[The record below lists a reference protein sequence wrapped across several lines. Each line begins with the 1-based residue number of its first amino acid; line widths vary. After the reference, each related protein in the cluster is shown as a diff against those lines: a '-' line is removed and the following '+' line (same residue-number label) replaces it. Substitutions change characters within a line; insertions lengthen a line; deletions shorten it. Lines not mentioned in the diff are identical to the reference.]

1 MARVRSDI
9 QMKKSLIN
17 KYQKETQRLHLSA
30 PIVNNC
36 EIYESND
43 DDDIR
48 EVCDYSEYSSST
60 GIDSTSE
67 EIDIQSDDDD
77 EIEVT
82 REGERWNSIINEWII
97 MVQQENQFHND
108 DDEYMYSSELEIG
121 FELGGRRVHPA
132 EDNLMKWSL
141 ESLFIDELE
150 SPTFLGSDVIFTG
163 AY

>member
-1 MARVRSDI
+1 MARVQNDI

-17 KYQKETQRLHLSA
+17 ENQKETHKLHLSA
-30 PIVNNC
+30 PIV
-36 EIYESND
+36 
-43 DDDIR
+43 
-48 EVCDYSEYSSST
+48 CDYSEYNSST

-77 EIEVT
+77 EIEVAK
-82 REGERWNSIINEWII
+82 GEHWNSIINEWII
-97 MVQQENQFHND
+97 MVQQENQFHDD
-108 DDEYMYSSELEIG
+108 DDEYMYSSELEVG

-141 ESLFIDELE
+141 ESLFIYELE

-163 AY
+163 AC

>member
-1 MARVRSDI
+1 MARVQNDI

-17 KYQKETQRLHLSA
+17 ENQKETHKLHLSA

-43 DDDIR
+43 DNIR
-48 EVCDYSEYSSST
+48 
-60 GIDSTSE
+60 DSTSE

-77 EIEVT
+77 EIEVAK
-82 REGERWNSIINEWII
+82 GEHWNSIINEWII
-97 MVQQENQFHND
+97 MVQQENQFHDD
-108 DDEYMYSSELEIG
+108 DDEYMYSSELEVG

-141 ESLFIDELE
+141 ESLFIYELE
-150 SPTFLGSDVIFTG
+150 SPTFLGSDVIFT
-163 AY
+163 